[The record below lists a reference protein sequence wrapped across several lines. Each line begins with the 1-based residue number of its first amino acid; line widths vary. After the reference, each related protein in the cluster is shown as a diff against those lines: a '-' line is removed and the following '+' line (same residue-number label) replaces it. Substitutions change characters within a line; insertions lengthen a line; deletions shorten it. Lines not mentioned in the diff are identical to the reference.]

1 MTQAFFDH
9 PFLSGH
15 HQPVRFEATAPD
27 LIVDGGIPE
36 DLVGVFYRDGPE
48 PLYPTRGARIG
59 MRGKCPV
66 SQARSAWPLGS
77 G

>member
-27 LIVDGGIPE
+27 LIVEGEIPD
-36 DLVGVFYRDGPE
+36 DLVGVFYRNGPE
-48 PLYPTRGARIG
+48 PLYPTREG
-59 MRGKCPV
+59 
-66 SQARSAWPLGS
+66 
-77 G
+77 